1 MRRLIEIATE
11 RRITIVMLM
20 VAIALFGLVSLSR
33 LKLNLLPDIS
43 YPTVTIRTELTG
55 AAPVEIENLLTKPIE
70 EAVGVIRNVRLVRS
84 VSRSGQSDVTLEFL
98 WGTDMDIAGVD
109 VREKLDILELPLEAS
124 RPLLLRFDPSSEP
137 IMRLGLMYANDSV
150 ADQASVDARL
160 KSLRRLAE
168 DRIKTDLEAEEGTA
182 AVKVSGGL
190 EDEIEIRVDQQK
202 LSQLGISIDQIA
214 ARIRAENVNL
224 SGGRLEE
231 GDQRFLVRTLNEF
244 ATVDE
249 MRDAIVAYVM
259 DRPVYLRDVATV
271 NRGYKEREAITRV
284 RGRESVELAIYKEGD
299 ANTVQVASRIA
310 SRLER
315 VNESLPED
323 IELTT
328 IHDQSKFIS
337 SSVNDVRNAAIF
349 GGIIAIIVL
358 YGFLRDSRAT
368 TITSIAI
375 PVSVIGTFLLMY
387 LNNVS
392 LNIMSL
398 GGIALAVGML
408 VDNSIVVLENIVR
421 KKERGEGILEAAQNG
436 TSEVAGAVVA
446 ATLTTIAVFFP
457 MVFISGIAGQLFR
470 DQALTVTFALV
481 FSLIV
486 ALTLIPMLASLG
498 TGNRYRNDR
507 ESTPAGWFTR
517 GVAFVIRMLGVVFA
531 GLKWLFWVVLWVP
544 TWLLQRLH
552 RAVADVY
559 PGMLRWSL
567 HHRLAVIAG
576 AVLIFVATML
586 LIPRLGTELIPQLS
600 QGEFNVDLR
609 LPPGAPLAETDRAI
623 QTAQGA
629 TKNIS
634 SIALDYSVAGTGNR
648 LDANPVDAGD
658 NTGTLSIALKP
669 GSDRNEENAAM
680 DVMRAELAR
689 LPGVQYE
696 FSRPALMT
704 FASPLQIEIA
714 GYDLDGL
721 ARVSGLVVQQLSA
734 SDRFTDIKTTV
745 ERGNPEIQIVFDQER
760 AATLG
765 LAVRDIADRV
775 VANVRGE
782 LATRYTWRDK
792 KIDVMV
798 RSVDTRQSSI
808 DEIRRLIV
816 NPASERPV
824 SLDAVAQIT
833 VSQGPA
839 EIRRV
844 AQERVAIITA
854 NVAYGDLGAAALEA
868 GEIIGRTPMPNGI
881 TAIVSGQ
888 SEEMQE
894 SFQSMQFA
902 LALAIFLVYLVM
914 ASQFESLVHP
924 FVILFTI
931 PLALVGAVLALFIT
945 GTTINIV
952 ALIGVIMLAGI
963 VVNNAIVLVDLINQL
978 RSQGKDRI
986 DAIMEAGQAR
996 LRPIL
1001 MTSLT
1006 TALGLLPMA
1015 VGFGEGAEVRAPM
1028 AITVIGGLLVSTFL
1042 TLLVIPVVYS
1052 LMDRKRWPASDSIAA
1067 ARQPAQ

>member
-11 RRITIVMLM
+11 RRVTIVMLM
-20 VAIALFGLVSLSR
+20 VAIVLFGMVSLSR

-55 AAPVEIENLLTKPIE
+55 AAPVEVENLLTKPIE

-109 VREKLDILELPLEAS
+109 VREKLDILTLPLEAS

-137 IMRLGLMYANDSV
+137 IMRLGLLYKEDAGADS
-150 ADQASVDARL
+150 AEARL
-160 KSLRRLAE
+160 KTLRRLAE

-202 LSQLGISIDQIA
+202 LSQLGVSIDQIA

-231 GDQRFLVRTLNEF
+231 GNQRFLVRTLNEF
-244 ATVDE
+244 QTVDE
-249 MRDAIVAYVM
+249 MRDAIVAYVAG
-259 DRPVYLRDVATV
+259 RPVYLRDVATV
-271 NRGYKEREAITRV
+271 ARGYKDREAITRV
-284 RGRESVELAIYKEGD
+284 RGRESVELAVYKEGD

-310 SRLER
+310 SRLQS
-315 VNESLPED
+315 VNASLPDEM
-323 IELTT
+323 EL
-328 IHDQSKFIS
+328 IPIYDQSKFIS
-337 SSVNDVRNAAIF
+337 SSVNDVRSAAIL

-368 TITSIAI
+368 TITGIAI

-387 LNNVS
+387 LNDVS

-421 KKERGEGILEAAQNG
+421 KKEQGESILASAQNG
-436 TSEVAGAVVA
+436 TTEVASAVVA

-498 TGNRYRNDR
+498 GSKRYESAI
-507 ESTPAGWFTR
+507 ESTRPSWFTR
-517 GVAFVIRMLGVVFA
+517 VVAFFVTLFGYAFGGI
-531 GLKWLFWVVLWVP
+531 KWLFWAILWVP
-544 TWLLQRLH
+544 SWLLQRLY
-552 RAVADVY
+552 RMIAAVY
-559 PGMLRWSL
+559 PTLLGWSL
-567 HHRLAVIAG
+567 GHRFAVIA
-576 AVLIFVATML
+576 AATLIFAGTMS

-609 LPPGAPLAETDRAI
+609 LAPGAPLAETDRAI
-623 QTAQGA
+623 QA
-629 TKNIS
+629 TQRAAAGLEA
-634 SIALDYSVAGTGNR
+634 IALDYSVAGTGNR

-658 NTGTLSIALKP
+658 HTGTLSISLQP
-669 GSDRNEENAAM
+669 GSGRATENAVM
-680 DVMRAELAR
+680 DAMRAELAR

-696 FSRPALMT
+696 FSRPALMS
-704 FASPLQIEIA
+704 FASPLQIEVS
-714 GYDLDGL
+714 GYDLEALG
-721 ARVSGLVVQQLSA
+721 RVSNMVVQEMSA
-734 SDRFTDIKTTV
+734 SDRYTDIKTTV

-760 AATLG
+760 AAKLG
-765 LAVRDIADRV
+765 LAVRDIANRV

-792 KIDVMV
+792 KIDVLV

-808 DEIRRLIV
+808 EEIRRLIV
-816 NPASERPV
+816 NPESDRPV
-824 SLDAVAQIT
+824 SLDAVADVT

-854 NVAYGDLGAAALEA
+854 NIAYGDLGAAAADA
-868 GEIIGRTPMPNGI
+868 GAILARIPMPEGV
-881 TAIVSGQ
+881 TAMISGQ

-894 SFQSMQFA
+894 SFLSMQFA

-914 ASQFESLVHP
+914 ASQFESLIHP

-978 RSQGKDRI
+978 RAQGKQKL
-986 DAIMEAGQAR
+986 DAIMEAGRAR

-1042 TLLVIPVVYS
+1042 TLVVIPVVYS
-1052 LMDRKRWPASDSIAA
+1052 MMDRRA
-1067 ARQPAQ
+1067 